1 MKIKN
6 SPQRKKY
13 RRKNKRSSTKKK
25 LLTKG
30 GSPFLGKLNN
40 FGRRLKRSITPRSK
54 EMKRKQLQRQMKN
67 AQLAQKDLNMRK
79 AREAAENARFLAEQK
94 KIEDLE
100 RKSYENTQPK
110 PTRQSRRKKIN
121 VNPNFVSFDT
131 PDIIPRN
138 EIQTPPRSESY
149 GNTSSRSRRSEPRR
163 NLNKR
168 PNIEKL
174 IAASGSSLRSD
185 EGGDDEYFLRNLLQ
199 KRRN

>member
-25 LLTKG
+25 LRTKG
-30 GSPFLGKLNN
+30 GSSFLGKLNN

-94 KIEDLE
+94 EIEDLE
-100 RKSYENTQPK
+100 RKSYENIQPI

-121 VNPNFVSFDT
+121 INPNFVSFDT
-131 PDIIPRN
+131 PNIIPRDEKQN
-138 EIQTPPRSESY
+138 TQRSESY
-149 GNTSSRSRRSEPRR
+149 GNTSSRGRRSEPRR